1 MTHHKMAHPYRSS
14 PEKCAILFQI
24 HVYLFHTFCHRS
36 DLIPVRMKDSL
47 CKRHCWKG
55 LNTQLIPF
63 LVSFNGQ
70 THSYKNTPSKADMA
84 EAFRNQKKILNN
96 QDFIFVTRFTDEFL
110 EPLIQFLV
118 VARMSQ
124 ETSELK

>member
-1 MTHHKMAHPYRSS
+1 
-14 PEKCAILFQI
+14 
-24 HVYLFHTFCHRS
+24 
-36 DLIPVRMKDSL
+36 
-47 CKRHCWKG
+47 
-55 LNTQLIPF
+55 
-63 LVSFNGQ
+63 
-70 THSYKNTPSKADMA
+70 MA
-84 EAFRNQKKILNN
+84 EAFRNQKKILSN